1 MMNQPSLFDSDNSPQ
16 PVSKEQV
23 IEPIKF
29 HKDEVGAI
37 LTDLVPDDA
46 LLALNRGYGIRAL
59 IAGRILRLL
68 EDTRDQTAV
77 TRDQIVERLSIPWA
91 LVQGTMNVMRKTAL
105 VDTKTRI
112 TPFGQLALARD
123 PYLDNTGLLWLF
135 HYLLASNAA
144 LVLWSNI
151 FNSVLD
157 LNEKITISQTVDY
170 FKVLEG
176 KWSAKTIN
184 DKSRHEVGGIY
195 KTYTE
200 DMFSKLGLINKE
212 ETGVYQAYSNTATL
226 PPLVWLSILLV
237 YRDRYYPGVS
247 SLEIPLIVKANYSPG
262 RILRQKEVYIRQALD
277 HLHNDGLITVE
288 IRSGLDQIRFKRE
301 ATWLNVISR
310 HLAEEGE

>member
-1 MMNQPSLFDSDNSPQ
+1 MSQPSLFDPDRLPQ
-16 PVSKEQV
+16 PAPKEQV
-23 IEPIKF
+23 VEPINI
-29 HKDEVGAI
+29 HKDEPGAI

-68 EDTRDQTAV
+68 EDTRNQTSAI
-77 TRDQIVERLSIPWA
+77 TRDKIAERLSIPWA
-91 LVQGTMNVMRKTAL
+91 LVQGTMNVMRKSEL
-105 VDTKTRI
+105 VNAKTRI
-112 TPFGQLALARD
+112 TSFGQLALTHD
-123 PYLDNTGLLWLF
+123 PYFDNAGLLWLF
-135 HYLLASNAA
+135 HYIVASNAA

-157 LNEKITISQTVDY
+157 LNEQITVNETVDY

-176 KWSAKTIN
+176 KWSAKTVN

-200 DMFSKLGLINKE
+200 DMFSKLGLIGKE
-212 ETGVYQAYSNTATL
+212 ETGLYQAYSNTATL
-226 PPLVWLSILLV
+226 PPMVWLSILLV

-247 SLEIPLIVKANYSPG
+247 SLEIPLIVRANYSPG

-277 HLHNDGLITVE
+277 ELHNASLLTVE
-288 IRSGLDQIRFKRE
+288 TRSGLDQVRFKRE
-301 ATWLNVISR
+301 ITWLTAISSY
-310 HLAEEGE
+310 LSGEKA